1 MENNDKIRKKSDL
14 KDIQNK
20 PILAKNINQLSDS
33 QCQYLTDEMENDYHR
48 AAVLYY
54 GLSGQLEKLKNEKIF
69 HQANRKRFIVLKRG
83 SIIKIDFGLPL
94 GSEFGGLHYA
104 IVLHDSNS
112 ANPLVSVLPIKSYK
126 GNNYYKTDI
135 LFDDEIYQAIRSHL
149 LIAKS
154 IRRHRIKAFKKFLRN
169 HNKLVE
175 NLFVQ
180 AEKEGFSLKKNAFDL
195 LGVML
200 HGSEQLKAVLREA
213 RNIPKEELEKMQ
225 NRILRNINNVEVIAR
240 ESQKFKKQSIG
251 VTSQVRTLSK
261 IRIKFPSNRFD
272 PLYNIRIDSG
282 ALDKIR
288 QALRDYY
295 L

>member
-1 MENNDKIRKKSDL
+1 MGDNNKIRKKFDL

-20 PILAKNINQLSDS
+20 PILVKNITNLSDN
-33 QCQYLTDEMENDYHR
+33 QRQYLIDEIERDYHR

-54 GLSGQLEKLKNEKIF
+54 GLSEQLAKLKNEKKF
-69 HQANRKRFIVLKRG
+69 HQMNKKHFISLKRG

-104 IVLHDSNS
+104 IVLHDSNT

-126 GNNYYKTDI
+126 INNFHKTDI
-135 LFDDEIYQAIRSHL
+135 IFNDEIYQAIRNHL

-154 IRRHRIKAFKKFLRN
+154 IRRHRIKEFKTSLRN
-169 HNKLVE
+169 NNKRIE
-175 NLFVQ
+175 SIFNQ
-180 AEKEGFSLKKNAFDL
+180 AEREGFSLKNGSFDL
-195 LGVML
+195 LGVL
-200 HGSEQLKAVLREA
+200 LYGSEQLKAAIREP
-213 RNIPKEELEKMQ
+213 RSITKDELKKRQ
-225 NRILRNINNVEVIAR
+225 NQILRNIDNVKIIAK

-251 VTSQVRTLSK
+251 IVSQVKTLSK

-272 PLYNIRIDSG
+272 PLYNIRIDSKT
-282 ALDKIR
+282 LDKIR
-288 QALRDYY
+288 QALRNYY